1 MPNLLLQKPS
11 RNSNSKDHLAA
22 LERRLHLLKEG
33 ELTELLIEGET
44 IQKSLSDSKR
54 TTTIVELS
62 KQFKNYMKKGNVNA
76 ALKLLTN
83 NMKDGTLPLSIQ
95 TLSSLKEKHPESKD
109 ASIDILLTDISQRV
123 HPRGNG

>member
-11 RNSNSKDHLAA
+11 RNSNSKDHFAA

-62 KQFKNYMKKGNVNA
+62 KQFKNYMKTGNVNA